1 MFSERFGTQKRF
13 SPSVAYGTSVTSKM
27 EGNLNRTIAMLFGY
41 VFLAVGALGFVMNPT
56 LILFGVNGLHNLV
69 HIASGAVLLIG
80 AYAAGGRNARTVNIV
95 FGAVYLLVALLGFV
109 APGLTAALLASDA
122 DAFPYADAILHA
134 ILGVALVGAGLAFKN
149 DTTTAAPRRA

>member
-1 MFSERFGTQKRF
+1 MGAT
-13 SPSVAYGTSVTSKM
+13 VTSV

-41 VFLAVGALGFVMNPT
+41 VFLAVGVLGFILNPT
-56 LILFGVNGLHNLV
+56 LIVFGVNGLHNVV
-69 HIASGAVLLIG
+69 HLASGAVLLAG
-80 AYAAGGRNARTVNIV
+80 AYMAGGRNARTVNTV

-134 ILGVALVGAGLAFKN
+134 LLGVALVGAGLAFKG
-149 DTTTAAPRRA
+149 DADAVAARRA